1 MTSKKSSSNKI
12 EEGFG
17 LAIAFIIIS
26 LILLLDIVSYDS
38 QTLKFVI
45 SAITGSIGVVGLG
58 GLEINNFTG
67 KSFNIDNITIGLF
80 FVALYI
86 SASNF
91 FDGDIYQTLILILLL
106 FGIYGLATGCINLL
120 MHLVNS
126 ENSMKRNVY
135 NFTLFII
142 EIIGGISAIVSIA
155 EIFI

>member
-1 MTSKKSSSNKI
+1 M
-12 EEGFG
+12 
-17 LAIAFIIIS
+17 
-26 LILLLDIVSYDS
+26 LDIVSYDS

-58 GLEINNFTG
+58 LEINNLTG

>member
-45 SAITGSIGVVGLG
+45 SAITGSIGVVEL
-58 GLEINNFTG
+58 GLEINNLTG